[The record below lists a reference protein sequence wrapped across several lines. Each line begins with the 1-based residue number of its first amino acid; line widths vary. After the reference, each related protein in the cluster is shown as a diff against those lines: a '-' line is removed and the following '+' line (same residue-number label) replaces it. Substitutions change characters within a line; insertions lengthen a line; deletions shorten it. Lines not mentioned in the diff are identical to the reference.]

1 LLFTFFVGI
10 ASTFLFGLAPAVQT
24 TRLDLITALKE
35 KEGTASKGSKL
46 WGRNV
51 IVGAQVALSVLL
63 LVVSA
68 ILFEGFKSEIE
79 KGPGF
84 RTNSLQLMSF
94 DPGLIRYDESQ
105 RKVFYKQLLENTQN
119 SPGIVS
125 AALAQCVPMGMDGQ
139 DAIAALPDGRQLQR
153 GQMAPKILDNVV
165 TPDYFATMEIPIVR
179 GRSFSDAD
187 TADSSPVTIVNEQFA
202 RHYWPNEN
210 PIGKRLRLGD
220 ALGRVTEVI
229 GVAKLSKYFW
239 IGENAND
246 YIYLP
251 LSQNTQPNL
260 FLIAQSKSADATT
273 ILPVLRRVIQSL
285 NKDMPVFDVRTMADL
300 YHNRAIATPN
310 IITQLVAGMGAMGL
324 ILAVIGLYGVV
335 SYSVTRRFR
344 EFGIRMAVGADRR
357 DVVSM
362 VLRQGAII
370 GVGGIAAG
378 LIAGVFASIAIKSM
392 VVFSFGSAGFK
403 PFLAIALLLFCA
415 TLLGAYVPA
424 RRASHIDPMLALR
437 EE

>member
-1 LLFTFFVGI
+1 MTNLSGKSSISSFSKILKI
-10 ASTFLFGLAPAVQT
+10 RPASSPPLSPSVFPWEWMARMRSPLCLMDANY
-24 TRLDLITALKE
+24 
-35 KEGTASKGSKL
+35 S
-46 WGRNV
+46 
-51 IVGAQVALSVLL
+51 VAKWL
-63 LVVSA
+63 
-68 ILFEGFKSEIE
+68 
-79 KGPGF
+79 
-84 RTNSLQLMSF
+84 
-94 DPGLIRYDESQ
+94 
-105 RKVFYKQLLENTQN
+105 
-119 SPGIVS
+119 
-125 AALAQCVPMGMDGQ
+125 
-139 DAIAALPDGRQLQR
+139 
-153 GQMAPKILDNVV
+153 PKILDNVV

-370 GVGGIAAG
+370 GVGGTAAG

>member
-1 LLFTFFVGI
+1 
-10 ASTFLFGLAPAVQT
+10 
-24 TRLDLITALKE
+24 
-35 KEGTASKGSKL
+35 
-46 WGRNV
+46 
-51 IVGAQVALSVLL
+51 
-63 LVVSA
+63 
-68 ILFEGFKSEIE
+68 
-79 KGPGF
+79 
-84 RTNSLQLMSF
+84 
-94 DPGLIRYDESQ
+94 
-105 RKVFYKQLLENTQN
+105 
-119 SPGIVS
+119 
-125 AALAQCVPMGMDGQ
+125 
-139 DAIAALPDGRQLQR
+139 
-153 GQMAPKILDNVV
+153 
-165 TPDYFATMEIPIVR
+165 
-179 GRSFSDAD
+179 
-187 TADSSPVTIVNEQFA
+187 
-202 RHYWPNEN
+202 
-210 PIGKRLRLGD
+210 
-220 ALGRVTEVI
+220 VTEVI